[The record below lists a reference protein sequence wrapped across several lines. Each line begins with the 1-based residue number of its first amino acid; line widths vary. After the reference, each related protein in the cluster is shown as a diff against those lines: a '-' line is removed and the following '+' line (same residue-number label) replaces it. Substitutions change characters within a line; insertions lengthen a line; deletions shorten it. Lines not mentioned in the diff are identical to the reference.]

1 MDDDKGDSDSRW
13 VKHPLAATFDLIS
26 SEYGWT
32 DDQILDLTVSR
43 LRLVQD
49 VILMRK
55 GEEFVERASLA
66 EAHAVAI
73 VGAMPALAQSPR
85 SGRSIQKY
93 IKKIRLFERTK
104 KKKELPSYE
113 SVKRLFG
120 G

>member
-1 MDDDKGDSDSRW
+1 MGDSQEQLETRW
-13 VKHPLAATFDLIS
+13 VRHPLGATFDLIS

-32 DDQILDLTVSR
+32 DDQILDLTMSR
-43 LRLVQD
+43 MRMVQE
-49 VILMRK
+49 VILMRRN
-55 GEEFVERASLA
+55 EELFLMGQLA

-73 VGAMPALAQSPR
+73 VGAMPSLAHDPR

-93 IKKIRLFERTK
+93 VKKIRLVQRPK
-104 KKKELPSYE
+104 QLPSFE